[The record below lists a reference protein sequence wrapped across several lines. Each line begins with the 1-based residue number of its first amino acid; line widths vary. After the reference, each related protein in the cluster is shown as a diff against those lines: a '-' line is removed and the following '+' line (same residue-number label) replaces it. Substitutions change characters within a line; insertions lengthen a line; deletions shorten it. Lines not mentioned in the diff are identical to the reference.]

1 MPWPARLNHLSR
13 LPLEISRGSNN
24 AHIRKLQEDPESSP
38 ISDER
43 ATLRLHDETQSGSD

>member
-1 MPWPARLNHLSR
+1 MLWPAGLNHLPR

-24 AHIRKLQEDPESSP
+24 AHIRKLQKDPESFP
-38 ISDER
+38 ISDET